1 MSIRIGELTVIHNS
15 RFYLA
20 VHAAESGRRKP
31 GWRESRGNCSLYA
44 TRPYLTFHAFIISY
58 HRSSRTSTNDVA
70 SVSSLIAGIS
80 SFDDDAVRY
89 HEIYAEQYG
98 VSPTT
103 RKIWIFFIRCSED
116 CAEYSSIIVVG
127 SFRLD
132 RSFDKSLG
140 GRYEEE
146 LFFEVWFVDN
156 WVIRVFEGLE

>member
-103 RKIWIFFIRCSED
+103 KKIWIFFYSLFWRLCRIQFNYWLLVLFDWIEVLVKVWVED
-116 CAEYSSIIVVG
+116 TKRNYFLKFDSLIIG
-127 SFRLD
+127 
-132 RSFDKSLG
+132 
-140 GRYEEE
+140 
-146 LFFEVWFVDN
+146 W
-156 WVIRVFEGLE
+156 